1 MGQVR
6 REKGRVVYR
15 ALPIIPSYTS
25 KDEWV
30 IVQYHNEDGGI
41 STLVRL
47 RYQWE
52 FQKLRGK
59 WKYVAEGLTREQAIE
74 FEKLF

>member
-1 MGQVR
+1 MKNMWSSVPSR
-6 REKGRVVYR
+6 T
-15 ALPIIPSYTS
+15 LPIIPSYTS

-30 IVQYHNEDGGI
+30 IVQYHNEDGSI

-52 FQKLRGK
+52 FQKLKGK

>member
-1 MGQVR
+1 MKNMWSSVSSRGMPV
-6 REKGRVVYR
+6 
-15 ALPIIPSYTS
+15 IPEDIL

-30 IVQYHNEDGGI
+30 IVQYQNLNGSI

-52 FQKLRGK
+52 LQKLKGK
-59 WKYVAEGLTREQAIE
+59 WKYVAEGLTQEQARE

>member
-1 MGQVR
+1 MWSSVSN
-6 REKGRVVYR
+6 R
-15 ALPIIPSYTS
+15 ALPKIPSYPP

-30 IVQYHNEDGGI
+30 IVQYHNEDGSI
-41 STLVRL
+41 CTLVRL

-52 FQKLRGK
+52 LQKLRGK
-59 WKYVAEGLTREQAIE
+59 WKYVAEGLTQEQARE